1 MTLTERGRGFTLV
14 ELLVVV
20 ALVSL
25 LLALLTPSLRR
36 SKHLARLA
44 ICGSGQKQY
53 VYACGVYAGSQRGF
67 FPRFDGN
74 GCKAG
79 HSRGNNLWD
88 VDYCV
93 YEHLRYRLGVPHE
106 AFFCPFTT
114 TDHAGDDFLTVGWK
128 RYGFALLTYSY
139 WVPRQLNCGL
149 GPPDLDA
156 PGNFRI
162 IDTEPFRGPAGM
174 ADEMVSRNAMLTD
187 AIITP
192 DSLGPTAP
200 LSEDSTIHAPTFKL
214 HLYGGR
220 LDRINHA
227 FADGS
232 VRLVEP
238 RDVRA
243 RFMGNWWNWK

>member
-1 MTLTERGRGFTLV
+1 MQPSSRHHAFTLV
-14 ELLVVV
+14 ELLTVV
-20 ALVSL
+20 AIVSL
-25 LLALLTPSLRR
+25 LLALLAPSLQR
-36 SKHLARLA
+36 SKHVTRLA
-44 ICGSGQKQY
+44 ICGSGQRQF
-53 VYACGVYAGSQRGF
+53 VYACGVYAGSQRGS

-74 GCKAG
+74 GCKSG

-93 YEHLRYRLGVPHE
+93 YEHLRYKVGVPHE

-149 GPPDLDA
+149 GPPDLDKPA
-156 PGNFRI
+156 GFRV
-162 IDTEPFRGPAGM
+162 IDVEPFRGPVGV
-174 ADEMVSRNAMLTD
+174 ADEMVSRNAVLTD

-200 LSEDSTIHAPTFKL
+200 LCEDPTIHAPTFKL
-214 HLYGGR
+214 HLYAGR
-220 LDRINHA
+220 LESMNHA
-227 FADGS
+227 FGDGS
-232 VRLVEP
+232 VKRVEGP
-238 RDVRA
+238 LVRA